1 MPPSRTAMDIIT
13 TVTAALTARAGLLDG
28 PGLRALVID
37 VKLATASGQVRSI
50 VVRPEF
56 EVERPT

>member
-1 MPPSRTAMDIIT
+1 MPPSRTATEIIRV
-13 TVTAALTARAGLLDG
+13 VTATLEARANLLDG

-37 VKLATASGQVRSI
+37 VKLATASGQVRAVI
-50 VVRPEF
+50 VRPEF